1 MDALDHKMSTEL
13 NEMKR
18 MLITLNRQLE
28 ASRANTPPATAP
40 PVPPTPSPN
49 PISTEASSQPST
61 KVDLQKKLREFKKE
75 KIM

>member
-18 MLITLNRQLE
+18 MLINLNRQLE
-28 ASRANTPPATAP
+28 ASRANTPPATET
-40 PVPPTPSPN
+40 PVPTPPN

-61 KVDLQKKLREFKKE
+61 KV
-75 KIM
+75 KIC

>member
-18 MLITLNRQLE
+18 MLINLNRQLE

-40 PVPPTPSPN
+40 PIPPTPSSN

-61 KVDLQKKLREFKKE
+61 KVKLEKNNREFKK
-75 KIM
+75 KL

>member
-18 MLITLNRQLE
+18 MLINLNRQLE
-28 ASRANTPPATAP
+28 ASRANTPPAITP
-40 PVPPTPSPN
+40 TVPPTPSPN

-61 KVDLQKKLREFKKE
+61 KVSLKKKIREYEK